1 MIEKQEQIDAV
12 KMVRQI
18 RDAQYE
24 IVKNKTEAER
34 IAYYQEK
41 AERFMAKWAKVIQ
54 EQQKAQEQA
63 KIAV

>member
-1 MIEKQEQIDAV
+1 MTEKQEIDAI

-24 IVKNKTEAER
+24 IVKNKTDLER

-41 AERFMAKWAKVIQ
+41 AERFMAKWAEAIQ

>member
-41 AERFMAKWAKVIQ
+41 AERFMSKWAKAIQ

-63 KIAV
+63 QIAE